1 MGKVSKEIE
10 ILDEHHVFID
20 GMQFISLT
28 RFGEVRCELQRELD
42 ICQRKMR
49 EQGEMIVGLL
59 KELLEVRR
67 AKHE

>member
-1 MGKVSKEIE
+1 MIGKVSKDIE

-42 ICQRKMR
+42 ICQK
-49 EQGEMIVGLL
+49 
-59 KELLEVRR
+59 KLLEQEKMI
-67 AKHE
+67 AALQTIIKG